1 MQRIA
6 VQNIHMWG
14 NRGNRGNRFAKMS
27 RVG

>member
-27 RVG
+27 REG